1 MTEASLETLLNEEC
15 LRLLRDNKIGRIAF
29 LVDAL
34 PVVLPVNYRLVE
46 SHGITPGTWIA
57 LRTRP
62 GNVIDRAS
70 VIVAF
75 EIDGI
80 DTSHRQGWSCW
91 YGELRHVDVGSAA
104 HESATTP
111 TLGGGGAGRLDPY
124 RAVRDQR
131 AAAAYRRFGMGVS
144 LTGLLVSAHKLG

>member
-1 MTEASLETLLNEEC
+1 MTEASLETLSNEEC
-15 LRLLRDNKIGRIAF
+15 LRLLRDNEIGRIAF

-80 DTSHRQGWSCW
+80 DASHRQGWSVLVR
-91 YGELRHVDVGSAA
+91 GELRHVDVGSAA
-104 HESATTP
+104 ARERYDSDPWLAAERDAWILIEP
-111 TLGGGGAGRLDPY
+111 FEISGRRLRSDDSEWAFHS
-124 RAVRDQR
+124 RA
-131 AAAAYRRFGMGVS
+131 Y
-144 LTGLLVSAHKLG
+144 L

>member
-1 MTEASLETLLNEEC
+1 MTEASLETLSNEEC
-15 LRLLRDNKIGRIAF
+15 LRLLRENEIGRIAF
-29 LVDAL
+29 LVGAL

-80 DTSHRQGWSCW
+80 DALHRQGWSVLVR
-91 YGELRHVDVGSAA
+91 GELRHVDVDSAA
-104 HESATTP
+104 ARERYDSDPWLAAERDVWILIEP
-111 TLGGGGAGRLDPY
+111 FEISGRRLHPDDSEWAFHP
-124 RAVRDQR
+124 RA
-131 AAAAYRRFGMGVS
+131 Y
-144 LTGLLVSAHKLG
+144 L